1 MNRLKINIPDG
12 FVVDKFDEQTGEV
25 SFKLK
30 PKKVTERIKNF
41 DDVLAELGIEKES
54 FLKGIQDISP
64 DEVAYRKIK
73 LIVKAFN
80 EGWTPDWTNS
90 NEYKYY
96 PWFEMGSPSGSGF
109 RFYVYGFWNT
119 FSYVGSRLCFKSSEL
134 AKHVGNLFID
144 DYRDFLTLN
153 IE

>member
-1 MNRLKINIPDG
+1 MNTLKINIPDG

-25 SFKLK
+25 SFKPK

-54 FLKGIQDISP
+54 FLKEIQDLSP

-73 LIVKAFN
+73 LIAKAFN
-80 EGWTPDWTNS
+80 EGWVPDWTNS

-109 RFYVYGFWNT
+109 RFDVFDHWLT
-119 FSYVGSRLCFKSSEL
+119 HSHVGSRLCFKSSEL